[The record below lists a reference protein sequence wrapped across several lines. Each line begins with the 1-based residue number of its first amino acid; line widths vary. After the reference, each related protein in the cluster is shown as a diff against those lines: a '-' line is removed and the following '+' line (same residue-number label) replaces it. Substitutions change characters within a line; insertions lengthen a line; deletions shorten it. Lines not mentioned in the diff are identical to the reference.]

1 MEDNDLEYFSD
12 LDFDNFDVDECLMGK
27 VIENN
32 LRINKRI
39 KYKLDIV
46 EFFNKLEYS
55 SKVEICDLNGDNG

>member
-1 MEDNDLEYFSD
+1 
-12 LDFDNFDVDECLMGK
+12 MGK

-55 SKVEICDLNGDNG
+55 SIVEICDLNGDNG